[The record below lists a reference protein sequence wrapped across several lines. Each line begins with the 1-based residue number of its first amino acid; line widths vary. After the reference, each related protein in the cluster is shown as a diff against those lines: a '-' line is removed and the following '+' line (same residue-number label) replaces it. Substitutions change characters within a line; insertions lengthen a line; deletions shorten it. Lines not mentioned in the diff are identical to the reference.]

1 MSIYEENN
9 IKKSGIKDDKE
20 TTSLYTEVTE
30 QLTTLIDFNDSVIYL
45 NDDVTGT
52 TLVDLMIKIR
62 AILNNRE
69 EGNTDPINLIINSNG
84 GDVYDMLGIID
95 YIETLDIKVN
105 TICRGRAFSAAAVIL
120 ACGTGTRMVSKR
132 SCVMF
137 HESSSYLDGVKMSDM
152 TAYINNLKLI
162 EDDVCDVLAKRTKKP
177 ADWWRQQQKTDLFL
191 TAAQLLEFGIIDEI
205 I

>member
-9 IKKSGIKDDKE
+9 IKKSVIKDDKE

-177 ADWWRQQQKTDLFL
+177 AEWWRQQQKTDLFL
-191 TAAQLLEFGIIDEI
+191 TANQLLEFGIIDEI

>member
-9 IKKSGIKDDKE
+9 TKKSVIKDDKE

-30 QLTTLIDFNDSVIYL
+30 QLTTLIDFKDSVIYL

-162 EDDVCDVLAKRTKKP
+162 EDDVCEVLAKRTKKP
-177 ADWWRQQQKTDLFL
+177 AEWWRQQQKTDLFL
-191 TAAQLLEFGIIDEI
+191 TANQLLEFGIIDEI

>member
-9 IKKSGIKDDKE
+9 TKKSIIKDDKE

-162 EDDVCDVLAKRTKKP
+162 EDDVCEVLAKRTKKP
-177 ADWWRQQQKTDLFL
+177 AEWWRQQQKTDLFL
-191 TAAQLLEFGIIDEI
+191 TANQLLEFGIIDEI